1 MNGRWLAVTGVA
13 KNSKYSSLR
22 EPPKPYFYT
31 PLRQSATAGESIQ
44 IRTRL
49 GPETVANALT
59 REVKALDANLA
70 PGKVMTMREHVDR
83 TSWSQ
88 WAAVRLLTAF
98 CAVALLLAGVGLY
111 GVMSYAVSH
120 STRELGLRM
129 ARSRYICC
137 ESWPRTASP

>member
-83 TSWSQ
+83 TD
-88 WAAVRLLTAF
+88 T
-98 CAVALLLAGVGLY
+98 
-111 GVMSYAVSH
+111 
-120 STRELGLRM
+120 
-129 ARSRYICC
+129 
-137 ESWPRTASP
+137 